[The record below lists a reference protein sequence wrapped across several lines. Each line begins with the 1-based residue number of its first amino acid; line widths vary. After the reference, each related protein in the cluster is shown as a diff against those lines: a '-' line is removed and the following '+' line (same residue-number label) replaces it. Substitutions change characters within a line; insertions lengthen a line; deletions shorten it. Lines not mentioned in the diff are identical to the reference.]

1 MQINDLEPL
10 KEEYPKKIYAFGVVA
25 PAFRKVDRHLFVP
38 KTHSME
44 EIYSDKCISIKD
56 SEGNQITSSSQ
67 PSLMARMLN
76 NLRPAK
82 GCRVLE
88 VGAGTGYNAALLV
101 ELVGEQSKVYTIDIN
116 ETVVEKAKEN
126 LAQAGYSGVNVIAG
140 DGSEGYEPA
149 APYDRIIVTAG
160 TAEFTRSWITQLAD
174 NGVLLAPF
182 SFFGDEQLYEV
193 LAVLRRRGNGIYGR
207 FLYGWVGFMGMLGK
221 HHIVIEDESTKQ
233 VLRKLVKGL
242 MDAENKCSQKLFP
255 FDPHSLRIFN
265 YCQISSYS
273 KSELLDINHQINDDT
288 DGYIQWYR
296 KLYDVWTASGSP
308 ELSEYQITVDLDRKL
323 AKEVQP
329 FCLLRRHCADI
340 LINY

>member
-1 MQINDLEPL
+1 MQVNDLESL

-25 PAFRKVDRHLFVP
+25 SAFRKVDRHLFVP

-44 EIYSDKCISIKD
+44 EIYSDKCISIEN

-76 NLRPAK
+76 DLRPAK

-88 VGAGTGYNAALLV
+88 VGAGTGYNAALLA

-140 DGSEGYEPA
+140 DGSEGYELA
-149 APYDRIIVTAG
+149 APYDKIIVTAG

-182 SFFGDEQLYEV
+182 SFWGDEQLYEV
-193 LAVLRRRGNGIYGR
+193 LAVLRRRRNGIYGR
-207 FLYGWVGFMGMLGK
+207 FLYGWVRFMGMLGK

-255 FDPHSLRIFN
+255 ADPHSLRAFN

-273 KSELLDINHQINDDT
+273 KSELLDINSQINDDA
-288 DGYIQWYR
+288 DEYVQWYWE
-296 KLYDVWTASGSP
+296 LYDAWTASGSP

-323 AKEVQP
+323 SKGSQP